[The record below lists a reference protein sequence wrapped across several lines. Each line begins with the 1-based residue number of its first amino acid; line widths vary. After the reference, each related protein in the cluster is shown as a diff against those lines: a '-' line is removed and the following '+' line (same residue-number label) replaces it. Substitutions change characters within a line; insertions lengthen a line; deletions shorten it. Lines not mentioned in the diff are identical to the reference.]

1 MRIVASCCLDLVTDC
16 QVVVSSQ
23 SGMEMG
29 VLDRLRLRLLGNACN
44 LPTSIPAWVDWI
56 LDSLGADGP
65 ARLDLLSDKARAVN
79 TSPGR
84 GAELTLT
91 AGTMQALKPAA
102 RASLEGRPLNEVE
115 RLLGGTPNGA
125 TVSQRQL
132 PRARE
137 FISTVVPRGLSFL
150 AGVVARMTQEL
161 GLAEDGDNGE
171 PVLRALSGAVRR
183 GFDTVPKL
191 EFANANRRLVG
202 RVATHLAYEKAAD
215 D

>member
-1 MRIVASCCLDLVTDC
+1 MLLA
-16 QVVVSSQ
+16 SQ

-29 VLDRLRLRLLGNACN
+29 VLDRLRLRLLGNAGD
-44 LPTSIPAWVDWI
+44 LPTSIPGWVDWI
-56 LDSLGADGP
+56 LDWLGADGP
-65 ARLDLLSDKARAVN
+65 ARLDLLSDTARAVN
-79 TSPGR
+79 ASLGR

-102 RASLEGRPLNEVE
+102 RAWLEGRPLNEVE

-125 TVSQRQL
+125 TASQRQL

-137 FISTVVPRGLSFL
+137 FVSTVVPRSLAFL
-150 AGVVARMTQEL
+150 AGVVARMTQER

-202 RVATHLAYEKAAD
+202 RVATHLAYDEAAD